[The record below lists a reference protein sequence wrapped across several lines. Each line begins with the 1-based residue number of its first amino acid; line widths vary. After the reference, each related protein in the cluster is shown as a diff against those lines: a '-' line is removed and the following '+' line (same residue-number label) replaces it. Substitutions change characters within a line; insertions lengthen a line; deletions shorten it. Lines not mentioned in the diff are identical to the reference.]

1 MNILIAVTGSI
12 AAYKTPSIVSIL
24 VNNGHS
30 VKVMMTKSAE
40 DFVTRIALS
49 AMSRNHVYTD
59 DNNSANDG
67 RIHHIELAQWA
78 DVIAVVPAS
87 YNTLSKIILKLADNL
102 VTSTI
107 AALPSDRKLLIF
119 PAMNVHMWNNIKPT
133 LLQGF
138 KSEVHIRRTYM
149 KDNITVFEPASGK
162 QACGDVGLGK
172 LLSTKN
178 IVELIE
184 NHRSV

>member
-78 DVIAVVPAS
+78 DVIAVVPTS
-87 YNTLSKIILKLADNL
+87 YNTISKIMNKLADNL

-107 AALPSDRKLLIF
+107 AALPSNKKLLVF
-119 PAMNVHMWNNIKPT
+119 PAMNMHMWLNLGIPMIK
-133 LLQGF
+133 GIAV
-138 KSEVHIRRTYM
+138 KG
-149 KDNITVFEPASGK
+149 NITIFEPAYGK
-162 QACGDVGLGK
+162 QACGDIGPGK
-172 LLSTKN
+172 LLSTKD
-178 IVELIE
+178 IVEFIE
-184 NHRSV
+184 NYRSV